1 MSRAASELSI
11 RSHLDKGLI
20 ITNQLI
26 SVAHNLCIP
35 GDSESVSEFMDD
47 ESVNL
52 FELAVNTDIRR
63 ASMHPNNEET
73 TKPTGRKNKVYD
85 LIKREIDA
93 RTKRPTVSHTG
104 LFVDKSRNAAIS
116 GGDRDLK
123 ADVKSKQRRDRLKG
137 QADAADEGD
146 YLTFLTQG
154 LYEMRSGSMEV
165 KHFNFIQYGVTTP
178 GLVQPRVALSTCC
191 CG

>member
-1 MSRAASELSI
+1 MQLSKLSEISRAFDE
-11 RSHLDKGLI
+11 GLKV
-20 ITNQLI
+20 TNQLI
-26 SVAHNLCIP
+26 YLSHKIP
-35 GDSESVSEFMDD
+35 GESESVSDVFTDN

-73 TKPTGRKNKVYD
+73 SKSAARKNKVYD

-93 RTKRPTVSHTG
+93 RTKKPTVGSHTG

-137 QADAADEGD
+137 QADAAEEGD

-165 KHFNFIQYGVTTP
+165 KLFNSIAGV
-178 GLVQPRVALSTCC
+178 A
-191 CG
+191 